1 LKIHL
6 VASIALLSLAGCVK
20 PTELSGT
27 AGTSASVHQIP
38 GCVQSVLRTSSA
50 DSCFEY
56 QFRQTLQIRFCA
68 SANCCPDSNRFAI
81 RQRISGDTIYV
92 VVADTARPLCRCS
105 CSYEL
110 LLSID
115 EPDRDEYVFFCT
127 REDYSSRLVI
137 YSERVRRY

>member
-1 LKIHL
+1 MRIC
-6 VASIALLSLAGCVK
+6 VIASIALLLLAGCVK
-20 PTELSGT
+20 PGELSGPSP
-27 AGTSASVHQIP
+27 GVSVHQIP
-38 GCVQSVLRTSSA
+38 GCAQGVPRSSPT

-56 QFRQTLQIRFCA
+56 QFGRTLQIRFCA

-92 VVADTARPLCRCS
+92 VIADTARPLCRCN

-110 LLSID
+110 LLSVD
-115 EPDRDEYVFFCT
+115 EPDRDEYTFFCT

-137 YSERVRRY
+137 YSEKVRRY

>member
-1 LKIHL
+1 MKICGI
-6 VASIALLSLAGCVK
+6 ASIIFLLLAGCVK
-20 PTELSGT
+20 PGELSGPSP
-27 AGTSASVHQIP
+27 GVSVHQIP
-38 GCVQSVLRTSSA
+38 GCAQGLLRTSSS

-56 QFRQTLQIRFCA
+56 QFRQTLQIKFCA
-68 SANCCPDSNRFAI
+68 SANCCPDSNRFSI

-92 VVADTARPLCRCS
+92 VIADTARPLCRCV

-110 LLSID
+110 LLSVD